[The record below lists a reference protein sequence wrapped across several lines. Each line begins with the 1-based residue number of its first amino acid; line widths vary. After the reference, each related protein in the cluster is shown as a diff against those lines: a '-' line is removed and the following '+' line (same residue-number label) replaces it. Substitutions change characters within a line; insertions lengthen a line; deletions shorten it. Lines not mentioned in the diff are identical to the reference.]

1 MVWQEAYSDIGT
13 LWAVRDAAHPNGHRG
28 QDFAVPG
35 GSVVPAYEEC
45 LVVNSSDPTSLY
57 IGNTLVARAVS
68 DGRFLGWAHL
78 VKGTRPG
85 EGVTLYPGDQV
96 GLVADGS
103 VKLPTSDPNFPGTSW
118 DGAHIHATV
127 GPTIDSIYEGQT
139 FDPLP
144 RIKKALAGWAGSD
157 TTPIPPV
164 EEPVKK
170 DNDMPRIYGDADDP
184 QKRTYLLAPGFIYCH
199 EDGAERDNDIPDLGP
214 IWWLNNDAFKR
225 KIYGHGFAQIGGTW
239 GDATWRTRLP
249 KPGQAFIEPA
259 GTKNKLR

>member
-28 QDFAVPG
+28 QDFPLKA

-45 LVVNSSDPTSLY
+45 IVTNSDEPHSLY
-57 IGNTLVARAVS
+57 IGWCLEARAVS
-68 DGRFLGWAHL
+68 DGHILGWAHL
-78 VKGTRPG
+78 VVGTRPETG
-85 EGVTLYPGDQV
+85 AHLYPGDQV
-96 GLVADGS
+96 GLVAGKND
-103 VKLPTSDPNFPGTSW
+103 DPGISW
-118 DGAHIHATV
+118 EGDHIHTTD
-127 GPTIDSIYEGQT
+127 GPLPDSIYQGQT